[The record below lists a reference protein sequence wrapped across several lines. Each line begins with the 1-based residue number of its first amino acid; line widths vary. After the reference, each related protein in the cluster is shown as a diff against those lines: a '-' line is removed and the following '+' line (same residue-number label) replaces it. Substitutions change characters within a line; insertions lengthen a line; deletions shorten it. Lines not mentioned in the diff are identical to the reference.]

1 MLALGVAPNILASCP
16 SKMVRFS
23 WSAVAAGLWIHAS
36 VPELIAAAAI
46 PAIPSNVILLIVIFL
61 ASFEGILLRPST

>member
-23 WSAVAAGLWIHAS
+23 WSAVAAGLWIYAS

-46 PAIPSNVILLIVIFL
+46 PVCTENLNPDVVVMKSAKQC
-61 ASFEGILLRPST
+61 E

>member
-23 WSAVAAGLWIHAS
+23 WSAVAAVLWIHAS

-46 PAIPSNVILLIVIFL
+46 PAPSK
-61 ASFEGILLRPST
+61 RK